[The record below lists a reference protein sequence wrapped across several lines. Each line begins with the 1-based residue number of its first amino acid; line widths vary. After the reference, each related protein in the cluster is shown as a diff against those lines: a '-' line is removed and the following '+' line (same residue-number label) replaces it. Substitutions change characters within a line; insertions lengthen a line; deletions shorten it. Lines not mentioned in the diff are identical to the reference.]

1 MNVVTRGG
9 GCSWGCSGT
18 CITKEVL
25 QTGQLYIGEWYWHP
39 QWEGYIRVT
48 LVGENAGG
56 LNLQNVLGL
65 SPLGL
70 QWYYNET
77 TVLTNSYSKYIR
89 HAPFMTGIIA
99 ICCTVSA
106 LWQPLSPARHHWR
119 DSSLATWCKSF
130 SSSRASGKFSRH
142 LSMSFLVNSFGF
154 FSTTSTTSGS
164 INHFGIAVCACMY
177 VSVVCMH

>member
-1 MNVVTRGG
+1 MDHLPPAKLHGKTLKTFHLVEGG
-9 GCSWGCSGT
+9 FWQGKLLGLAVRGCSADYS
-18 CITKEVL
+18 L
-25 QTGQLYIGEWYWHP
+25 MS
-39 QWEGYIRVT
+39 R
-48 LVGENAGG
+48 ENAGG

-106 LWQPLSPARHHWR
+106 L
-119 DSSLATWCKSF
+119 
-130 SSSRASGKFSRH
+130 
-142 LSMSFLVNSFGF
+142 
-154 FSTTSTTSGS
+154 
-164 INHFGIAVCACMY
+164 
-177 VSVVCMH
+177 